1 MSMAKTRSSLGAAFF
16 LASFFVTG
24 QVAAAESENPFSVG
38 GDFRFRV
45 GNDFDSQRSSG
56 VNRDDRTRARIRAR
70 VSFGYKPSS
79 PFSFGL
85 RLRSGSEESQQSPHI
100 TVIDFD
106 DNDTGDSDFVFDK
119 WFFRVANKNAW
130 AWVGRNGFPFW
141 KQNELFWDDDVTPAG
156 IAGGYKVGMV
166 DLTAGYFS
174 LPAGM
179 DAFAGNLG
187 ALQVVLNGNAGELG
201 LKGAIGYYDFD
212 AEPNDPDIVRFL
224 SNNGLRDYQI
234 WVGSFQLGMKAG
246 DRPLKFGIDVMKN
259 TEDYALTEPARDEDT
274 GYVAQV
280 TYGQTKQRGDW
291 LVAYYYARIE
301 ELAVNNSF
309 SQDDWMRW
317 GSATQTRSSNFKGHE
332 VRFAYGLAK
341 QLTLVARLYI
351 VEALTTIEDGNRLR
365 VDFNYKF

>member
-1 MSMAKTRSSLGAAFF
+1 MFVFTSF
-16 LASFFVTG
+16 LAVG
-24 QVAAAESENPFSVG
+24 HAADEEGEDSFSVS
-38 GDFRFRV
+38 GDFRFRLE
-45 GNDFDSQRSSG
+45 NDFDSQTASG
-56 VNRDDRTRARIRAR
+56 TKRDDRTRARVRAR
-70 VSFGYKPSS
+70 VTLSYKPSS

-100 TVIDFD
+100 TVADFD
-106 DNDTGDSDFVFDK
+106 NNDTGDSDFVFDK
-119 WFFRVANKNAW
+119 WFFRVANENSW
-130 AWVGRNGFPFW
+130 AWVGRNSFPFW

-156 IAGGYKVGMV
+156 IAGGYKAGMV
-166 DLTAGYFS
+166 DITAGYFS

-179 DAFAGNLG
+179 DKFAGNLG
-187 ALQVVLNGNAGELG
+187 ALQVALSGKSGELG
-201 LKGAIGYYDFD
+201 IKGAIGFYNFD
-212 AEPNDPDIVRFL
+212 ADPNDPDIVRFL
-224 SNNGLRDYQI
+224 SNNGLRDYQV
-234 WVGSFQLGMKAG
+234 WVGSFQLGMTAG
-246 DRPLKFGIDVMKN
+246 DQPLKFGVDVMKN
-259 TEDYALTEPARDEDT
+259 TEDYALTETARDEDT
-274 GYVAQV
+274 GFVAQV
-280 TYGQTKQRGDW
+280 SYGQTKQPGDW

-351 VEALTTIEDGNRLR
+351 VEAITTNEDGNRFR